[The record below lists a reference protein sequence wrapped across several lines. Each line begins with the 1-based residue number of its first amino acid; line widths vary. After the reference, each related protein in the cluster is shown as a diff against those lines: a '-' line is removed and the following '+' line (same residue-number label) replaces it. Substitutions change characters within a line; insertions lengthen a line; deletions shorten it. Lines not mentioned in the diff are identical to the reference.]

1 MISEKKPGS
10 FRVFLCLEFVLLFA
24 LGPLAILDIRRP
36 GILFLV
42 LWIGGAI
49 TYQASRM
56 AEPPSPPDW
65 RQRLRAV
72 SWLLPPKFQ
81 IIVRLLLGPPA
92 AKTQA
97 LTGRIL
103 RMALR
108 FAVCGA
114 ALTVAT
120 WAIFP
125 HLFLSLPRHH
135 PIFWLA
141 IMVLYP
147 VLSVWPQEVI
157 YRRFLFHRYALVF
170 GETGVVL
177 ASALA
182 FGFAHVIFLN
192 PIAVT
197 LTTAGGVMFAWNY
210 ARERSLYLAC
220 LEHALY
226 GCLIFTIGLGQFFY
240 TGAAWHHHLGHLV

>member
-1 MISEKKPGS
+1 LIAEKKPGS
-10 FRVFLCLEFVLLFA
+10 LRVFLYLEFLLLFA
-24 LGPLAILDIRRP
+24 LGPLAILEIQRP
-36 GILFLV
+36 GILFLA
-42 LWIGGAI
+42 LWVGGAI

-56 AEPPSPPDW
+56 AQAASPPNWQVILQLLSGPPSPTAQPVA
-65 RQRLRAV
+65 RQ
-72 SWLLPPKFQ
+72 
-81 IIVRLLLGPPA
+81 I
-92 AKTQA
+92 T
-97 LTGRIL
+97 
-103 RMALR
+103 RMILR
-108 FAVCGA
+108 FAIFGTV
-114 ALTVAT
+114 LTLAT

-125 HLFLSLPRHH
+125 HLFLSLPRER
-135 PIFWLA
+135 PLFWLA

-157 YRRFLFHRYALVF
+157 YRRFLFHRYARVF

-192 PIAVT
+192 PIAVL
-197 LTTAGGVMFAWNY
+197 LTTAGGAMFAWNY
-210 ARERSLYLAC
+210 ARERSLWLAC

-240 TGAAWHHHLGHLV
+240 TGAAWHHHY

>member
-1 MISEKKPGS
+1 LIAEKKPGS
-10 FRVFLCLEFVLLFA
+10 LRVFLCLEFLLIFA
-24 LGPLAILDIRRP
+24 LGPLAILEIRRP

-42 LWIGGAI
+42 LWVGGVV

-56 AEPPSPPDW
+56 ARASSPPDW
-65 RQRLRAV
+65 RVLVQ
-72 SWLLPPKFQ
+72 LLF
-81 IIVRLLLGPPA
+81 GPPSPA
-92 AKTQA
+92 AQPVARHITRV
-97 LTGRIL
+97 T
-103 RMALR
+103 LR
-108 FAVCGA
+108 FAIFGT
-114 ALTVAT
+114 ALTLAT

-125 HLFLSLPRHH
+125 HLFLSLPRKH

-157 YRRFLFHRYALVF
+157 YRRFLFHRYAVVF

-192 PIAVT
+192 PIAVA
-197 LTTAGGVMFAWNY
+197 LTTAGGTMFAWNY
-210 ARERSLYLAC
+210 ARERSLWLAC

-240 TGAAWHHHLGHLV
+240 TGAAWHHHLG

>member
-1 MISEKKPGS
+1 MIAEKKPGS
-10 FRVFLCLEFVLLFA
+10 LRVFLYLEFLLLFA
-24 LGPLAILDIRRP
+24 LGPLAILEIRRP

-42 LWIGGAI
+42 LWVGGAI

-56 AEPPSPPDW
+56 AQAPSPPDW
-65 RQRLRAV
+65 RRRLRATA
-72 SWLLPPKFQ
+72 SLLPARVQ
-81 IIVRLLLGPPA
+81 ILARRVLGPPSPEDQPA
-92 AKTQA
+92 AQRIA
-97 LTGRIL
+97 RVIL
-103 RMALR
+103 RFSLY
-108 FAVCGA
+108 GA
-114 ALTVAT
+114 ALTLAT
-120 WAIFP
+120 WLLFP
-125 HLFLSLPRHH
+125 HLFLSLPREH
-135 PIFWLA
+135 PVFWLA

-170 GETGVVL
+170 GESGVVL

-197 LTTAGGVMFAWNY
+197 LTTAGGAMFALNY

-220 LEHALY
+220 VEHALY
-226 GCLIFTIGLGQFFY
+226 GCLVFTIGLGQFFY
-240 TGAAWHHHLGHLV
+240 TGAAWHH